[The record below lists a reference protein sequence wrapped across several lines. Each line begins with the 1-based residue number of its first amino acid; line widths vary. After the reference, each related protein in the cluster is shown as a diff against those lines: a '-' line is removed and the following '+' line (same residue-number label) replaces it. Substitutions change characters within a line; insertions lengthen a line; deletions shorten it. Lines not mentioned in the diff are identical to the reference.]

1 MRLQWELSEKIGA
14 CASVMISP
22 PRALAAKGDGRRDQ
36 VPTSGPCR
44 YRSLISSVGFL
55 HYATLAMV
63 LLTITENVVRALS
76 RAQDVVPDDV
86 AKLQRPGEPS
96 LADPKAGNPIS
107 HSQLIDLSKLLKRH
121 ADQLASTEENLRR
134 REDTPHQEN
143 EKPEDPVPITL
154 DALLRNSA
162 VYVPPPPPKKE
173 PTPEYKALMA
183 RLRAEEEAR
192 QYERMLNPNPLTA
205 PQSFSHRFPNAA
217 TPFSLATPY
226 DRTDEDELSYEEV
239 HRQII
244 LIINVLVSIVACAV
258 FIWVAARHW
267 SVPKRLGLSMGGSGA
282 VAIAEVVVYSGY
294 VRRIAEA
301 KKKEK
306 KKPEIKKIVQSWVID
321 GNEKDA
327 SVAVGSLDKL
337 DDGVRYRKGK
347 HR

>member
-1 MRLQWELSEKIGA
+1 M
-14 CASVMISP
+14 P
-22 PRALAAKGDGRRDQ
+22 TTQ
-36 VPTSGPCR
+36 VHDLIC
-44 YRSLISSVGFL
+44 SLGTDKVYTAI
-55 HYATLAMV
+55 AMV
-63 LLTITENVVRALS
+63 LLTMTAGAVRALE
-76 RAQDVVPDDV
+76 RAGQVVPDEY
-86 AKLQRPGEPS
+86 AKLQRPDEPS
-96 LADPKAGNPIS
+96 LADPTPGNPIS
-107 HSQLIDLSKLLKRH
+107 HSQLIDLSRLLKSY
-121 ADQLASTEENLRR
+121 AAQFAAKEEELAAKEEEQKR
-134 REDTPHQEN
+134 REDTPHQEDDK
-143 EKPEDPVPITL
+143 EPQEPMPTTL
-154 DALLRNSA
+154 DALLRSST

-192 QYERMLNPNPLTA
+192 QYERMLNPNPLHA
-205 PQSFSHRFPNAA
+205 PETFSQRFPNAA

-226 DRTDEDELSYEEV
+226 DRSEEDELSYEEV

-294 VRRIAEA
+294 VRKVAEA

-306 KKPEIKKIVQSWVID
+306 KKPEIKKIVKTWVID
-321 GNEKDA
+321 GNEKKDG
-327 SVAVGSLDKL
+327 SVEVDSKDKL
-337 DDGVRYRKGK
+337 DDGIRYRKGK